1 MHTVLGFTL
10 LLMLRVDAAMHHLLV
25 PSYNASAIYTFQ
37 LDDETDQ
44 LTLLHN
50 NTATAGGA
58 WIALDESRK
67 FAYHTAWTEP
77 NDTLAAYKI
86 NDDFSV
92 THINSV
98 DACGPPGLRH
108 PVASASA
115 GGRNTSVVYAAD
127 FYSPCAIAYERLD
140 NGSIG
145 AHLQTIAFG
154 RLSRTHD
161 IKFSPDRLQAYVA
174 DLGGNQI
181 YTFDIAENGTLTI
194 VGTTA
199 SSKVGANTRHLA
211 PHPNGK
217 FLYSI
222 NEEGYTSDVFLVNKG
237 TGVPTYS
244 FTTLPAVPNG
254 INETDHWS
262 NEVQISSDN
271 RTLYLS
277 DRSHTTGGPGYI
289 TGYALDPEGWVEKQ
303 LFQFQTP
310 NGGGISNI
318 IAASPWSDNS
328 KDLVTLSSNDQTING
343 SFVAVYRLRDEKLLM
358 VSKIN
363 ITDDPSCCGPV
374 LWVD

>member
-1 MHTVLGFTL
+1 M
-10 LLMLRVDAAMHHLLV
+10 
-25 PSYNASAIYTFQ
+25 
-37 LDDETDQ
+37 
-44 LTLLHN
+44 
-50 NTATAGGA
+50 
-58 WIALDESRK
+58 
-67 FAYHTAWTEP
+67 
-77 NDTLAAYKI
+77 
-86 NDDFSV
+86 
-92 THINSV
+92 
-98 DACGPPGLRH
+98 
-108 PVASASA
+108 
-115 GGRNTSVVYAAD
+115 SVVYAAD

-140 NGSIG
+140 DGSIG

-254 INETDHWS
+254 
-262 NEVQISSDN
+262 
-271 RTLYLS
+271 
-277 DRSHTTGGPGYI
+277 
-289 TGYALDPEGWVEKQ
+289 A
-303 LFQFQTP
+303 
-310 NGGGISNI
+310 
-318 IAASPWSDNS
+318 
-328 KDLVTLSSNDQTING
+328 
-343 SFVAVYRLRDEKLLM
+343 
-358 VSKIN
+358 
-363 ITDDPSCCGPV
+363 
-374 LWVD
+374 